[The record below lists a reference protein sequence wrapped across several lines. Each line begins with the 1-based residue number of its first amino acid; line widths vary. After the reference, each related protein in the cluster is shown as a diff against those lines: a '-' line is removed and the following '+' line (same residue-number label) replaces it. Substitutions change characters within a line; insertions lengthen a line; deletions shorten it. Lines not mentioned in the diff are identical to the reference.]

1 MKRTFIILGIISIA
15 VLFSAQR
22 FKPSTGG
29 MQEGNGAAL
38 ISPLQAAVLKNSEQT
53 SSAATAQTISIAA
66 VAGQS
71 VYLYGI
77 EVHSSA
83 APATPCSVTIK
94 DGVGGTVIWSSSTTY
109 VTANTATQTFPTPLS
124 STNGNGMD
132 VVVSTCGTA
141 ITSTLDVQAS
151 QF

>member
-1 MKRTFIILGIISIA
+1 MKKLQLIGIA
-15 VLFSAQR
+15 ALLLVLTAQR
-22 FKPSTGG
+22 FSPS
-29 MQEGNGAAL
+29 NN
-38 ISPLQAAVLKNSEQT
+38 SLQDGQKASVITHVQGVALKNSEQT

-77 EVHSSA
+77 AVRASGS
-83 APATPCSVTIK
+83 PATPCGVTVK
-94 DGVGGTVIWSSSTTY
+94 DGVGGTTIWSTATSY
-109 VTANTATQTFPTPLS
+109 VTANTVTQTFPTPLA
-124 STNGNGMD
+124 STSGNGMD
-132 VVVSTCGTA
+132 IVVSTCGTA